1 MRRRLLAAACFAGS
15 LLLYGTPAGSDE
27 KSAVTPDLEKQPP
40 AAGLASSPASLPELR
55 PMGARGPYC
64 GIYSLLAC
72 LRAVGVDV
80 EVRNLLTMEY
90 VGSPQ
95 GSTASELI
103 SAAEKCGAHAR
114 CFTQLTHRELTRAT
128 TPMILHVRNNWADGG
143 RAHWVAF
150 LGFDGNRVSI
160 LDPPH
165 PVGTFS
171 PAEVLAT
178 WDGLA
183 IAVSR
188 EPIHDTLIGEA
199 RIDFLRKERG
209 QALNINFAGGCGR
222 GFCWRE
228 CATTGYREAGGKWG
242 RVSFLSLAR
251 RASTPASIAS
261 GRENGTGPI
270 LFGTILAPAAS
281 LSRTEG
287 RPGTDPAMR
296 LPASRQGARRRRSS
310 RQRLARCPPQRA
322 LREAGLRRGG
332 ERQGMFSR
340 RTSPG
345 RGKPRRYGLWLV
357 TFQVP
362 LASFSNVNRHSTAG
376 PPIWAWV
383 REAVSVAVL
392 SLTVGPSLIFFSAI
406 AMLPCSRYWAMA
418 AANGCGS
425 TAGTLDLP
433 QPEKSNRTIRA
444 PTAATAIPPR
454 GNPLIESISS
464 VSLQRH
470 RLRPGGVSPAARQ
483 PVPWRP

>member
-183 IAVSR
+183 IAGKR
-188 EPIHDTLIGEA
+188 LFLTTQTGELICLGE
-199 RIDFLRKERG
+199 
-209 QALNINFAGGCGR
+209 
-222 GFCWRE
+222 
-228 CATTGYREAGGKWG
+228 
-242 RVSFLSLAR
+242 
-251 RASTPASIAS
+251 
-261 GRENGTGPI
+261 
-270 LFGTILAPAAS
+270 
-281 LSRTEG
+281 
-287 RPGTDPAMR
+287 
-296 LPASRQGARRRRSS
+296 
-310 RQRLARCPPQRA
+310 
-322 LREAGLRRGG
+322 
-332 ERQGMFSR
+332 
-340 RTSPG
+340 
-345 RGKPRRYGLWLV
+345 
-357 TFQVP
+357 
-362 LASFSNVNRHSTAG
+362 
-376 PPIWAWV
+376 
-383 REAVSVAVL
+383 
-392 SLTVGPSLIFFSAI
+392 
-406 AMLPCSRYWAMA
+406 
-418 AANGCGS
+418 
-425 TAGTLDLP
+425 
-433 QPEKSNRTIRA
+433 
-444 PTAATAIPPR
+444 
-454 GNPLIESISS
+454 
-464 VSLQRH
+464 
-470 RLRPGGVSPAARQ
+470 
-483 PVPWRP
+483 